1 MAIGKAI
8 LLIAKEKNIT
18 KYRISKLSGV
28 TQTTLGEITNGK
40 NKNPTVETL
49 EKIANGIGI
58 PLSELLRRAEKIS
71 KEETKNE

>member
-8 LLIAKEKNIT
+8 LLIEKEKNIT

>member
-58 PLSELLRRAEKIS
+58 PLSELNEK
-71 KEETKNE
+71 